1 MGAGPDA
8 GHRPRRREKLNP
20 RRRGCAMRGRR
31 GDGSDNDIAGVARLV
46 ADVIAATGGERP

>member
-1 MGAGPDA
+1 
-8 GHRPRRREKLNP
+8 
-20 RRRGCAMRGRR
+20 MRGRR